1 MCMRGLSKSMSMSH
15 VCAWLCLCSICMPS
29 YVCAPEE
36 EWEPLDL
43 ELGCWE
49 SNMDPLQ
56 KSLSDLNHSGKG
68 HAVYA
73 SSP

>member
-1 MCMRGLSKSMSMSH
+1 MH
-15 VCAWLCLCSICMPS
+15 VPG
-29 YVCAPEE
+29 YVCAPSVRPVMSVHQAPEE
-36 EWEPLDL
+36 EREPLDL

-56 KSLSDLNHSGKG
+56 KSLSDLNHSAKG